1 MSTYLQLLRI
11 ACWQHPLQRVL
22 TVAGAALL
30 VIGPFLPVALS
41 PPGSRLPQT
50 FLGAMLVLITPIL
63 LGGAW
68 WRALSA
74 PRSLRLAPHGRLRLL
89 LAVFAVVLTG
99 TLFWLGCYV
108 LAFVVQ
114 VPPQYRPG
122 FGDYALMFTLT
133 LVAATYVSIGPFIA
147 SHSPAGLLAA
157 LALWLLPGLLL
168 RSAGVEMP
176 AGAWQHPPG
185 WTALAAIWLVF
196 SVWYLRARRIAS
208 PGWLKPGGHLLFVPE
223 AVAVPRGL
231 SRGRGVDGLLLGGAT
246 VPRLALQW
254 LGVVFLL
261 LLVQALIAHYADSEP
276 LNVVAMMFWT
286 LSLGAI
292 VSGALGLAI
301 AQRSRALWLLAGL
314 DRPALYR
321 RCEGLLLRACVGLG
335 LAFGL
340 LFALLWSTLAPHPP
354 WRWQYLLASLLV
366 PGLATAWLGLT
377 QVKRIVWCDAPA
389 AVVLGAAWYVGTT
402 QPLFGVSGR
411 EPWGLIVAEALGALV
426 LREVA
431 RRRWAT
437 VDWPRGA
444 TPR

>member
-50 FLGAMLVLITPIL
+50 FLGAMLVLVTPIL

-89 LAVFAVVLTG
+89 LAVFAVVLTA
-99 TLFWLGCYV
+99 TLLWLGCYM
-108 LAFVVQ
+108 LAFLVQ

-122 FGDYALMFTLT
+122 FGDYASMFTLT
-133 LVAATYVSIGPFIA
+133 LVAATYLSIGPFIA
-147 SHSPAGLLAA
+147 WHSPAGLLAA
-157 LALWLLPGLLL
+157 LCLWLLPGLLL
-168 RSAGVEMP
+168 RTAGIEMP
-176 AGAWQHPPG
+176 AEVWQRPPG
-185 WTALAAIWLVF
+185 WAALAAIWLVF
-196 SVWYLRARRIAS
+196 SAWYLRARRIAPS
-208 PGWLKPGGHLLFVPE
+208 GWLKPGGQMLFVPE
-223 AVAVPRGL
+223 AVAAPRGL
-231 SRGRGVDGLLLGGAT
+231 SPRRGVDGLLLGGAT
-246 VPRLALQW
+246 IPRLALQW

-276 LNVVAMMFWT
+276 LRVVAVMFWT
-286 LSLGAI
+286 LSLCAI
-292 VSGALGLAI
+292 VSGALGFAI

-314 DRPALYR
+314 DRAALYR
-321 RCEGLLLRACVGLG
+321 RCEGLLLRAGLGIG

-366 PGLATAWLGLT
+366 PGLATAWLGLS
-377 QVKRIVWCDAPA
+377 QVKRIVWWDAPA
-389 AVVLGAAWYVGTT
+389 AVALCAAWYVGTA
-402 QPLFGVSGR
+402 QPLFGISGR
-411 EPWGLIVAEALGALV
+411 ESWGLLAAEVLGAVV

-437 VDWPRGA
+437 VDWPRGV